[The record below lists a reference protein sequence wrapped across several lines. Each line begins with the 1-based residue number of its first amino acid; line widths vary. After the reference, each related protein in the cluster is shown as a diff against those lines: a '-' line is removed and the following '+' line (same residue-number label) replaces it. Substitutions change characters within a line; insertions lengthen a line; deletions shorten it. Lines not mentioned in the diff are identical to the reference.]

1 MESEEDRPDPHQ
13 VRLVKEL
20 HREMADR
27 RIVINSKNKKKK
39 KRRNLTVQV
48 THNLGNTSS
57 SSDCAHTRQDPLRSK
72 SLTRTNPRTSSNQN
86 SPSSDSEISE
96 LGEDKKQKAALFLN
110 KNKIAEARVTTTE
123 GKLADFNQRLA
134 QRRDKLEE
142 LHQKLKQRKERLLER
157 EEKLREFEKAVLEK
171 EKLIKTKTET
181 LQEKDRKLNEQL
193 AQLGIFETRVNTKE
207 TDVAVKEKAAGV
219 KMGDN
224 NAYEKMA
231 AKTVPFPMPVL
242 KPILSTVERR
252 NNKQRPNNEQSK
264 RISWADSAISS
275 QSPSSNSSDDDV
287 AMCNLSV
294 SQRLKRFE
302 NRQFL

>member
-1 MESEEDRPDPHQ
+1 
-13 VRLVKEL
+13 
-20 HREMADR
+20 
-27 RIVINSKNKKKK
+27 
-39 KRRNLTVQV
+39 
-48 THNLGNTSS
+48 
-57 SSDCAHTRQDPLRSK
+57 
-72 SLTRTNPRTSSNQN
+72 
-86 SPSSDSEISE
+86 
-96 LGEDKKQKAALFLN
+96 
-110 KNKIAEARVTTTE
+110 
-123 GKLADFNQRLA
+123 LADFNQRLT

-157 EEKLREFEKAVLEK
+157 QEKLREFEKSVLEM

-193 AQLGIFETRVNTKE
+193 AQLGIFETLVNTKE

-224 NAYEKMA
+224 NAYEKTA